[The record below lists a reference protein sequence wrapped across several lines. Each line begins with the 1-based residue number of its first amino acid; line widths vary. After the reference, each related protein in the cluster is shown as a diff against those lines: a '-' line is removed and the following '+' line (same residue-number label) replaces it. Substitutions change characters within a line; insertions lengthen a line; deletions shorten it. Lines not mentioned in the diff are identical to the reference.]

1 MTIVRW
7 GGNLT
12 NESRSHLLKDDI
24 RQYACRFI
32 SNNERWIDIVYRT
45 IFREVFF
52 LPPPPLP
59 SLPSGTNKFPL
70 IKGCD
75 ISTWNRI
82 GNRCIV
88 TDVSSLFQ
96 VFLYSLPENA
106 FSSDAILC
114 EILHV
119 RAARSTFPSNF
130 PWKSLPGWFFPRV
143 FNGWEESQIYMGLS
157 TIKNKNDLEQLKEID
172 H

>member
-1 MTIVRW
+1 MDRYYLR
-7 GGNLT
+7 N
-12 NESRSHLLKDDI
+12 
-24 RQYACRFI
+24 Y
-32 SNNERWIDIVYRT
+32 
-45 IFREVFF
+45 F
-52 LPPPPLP
+52 LRGFLCTAS
-59 SLPSGTNKFPL
+59 SLSSGTNKFPL

-96 VFLYSLPENA
+96 VFLYSVSENA

-119 RAARSTFPSNF
+119 RVAWSTFPSNF
-130 PWKSLPGWFFPRV
+130 SLKSLPRWFFPRV
-143 FNGWEESQIYMGLS
+143 FNGWKESQIYVGLS
-157 TIKNKNDLEQLKEID
+157 TIKNKNDATPWNGWRRLIMIRLYLNKAVTF
-172 H
+172 